1 MQKRFTAQLQSGNT
15 WCHVPK
21 YPWRIS
27 VLMQDRLFWRWS
39 HVQWYCAITFTR
51 AIQFVRLKWTN
62 FDSMPKGRRCKTFL
76 YFVFFLYRSFKVEN
90 YFLFP
95 QLPITVSR
103 ELTPATQT
111 PHATPFQAPRSS
123 ASAKRKEASTA
134 MGHTVSVSFVYL
146 GDVLIDDGSVVLRN
160 TYAVLVTGVTW

>member
-1 MQKRFTAQLQSGNT
+1 M
-15 WCHVPK
+15 
-21 YPWRIS
+21 
-27 VLMQDRLFWRWS
+27 
-39 HVQWYCAITFTR
+39 
-51 AIQFVRLKWTN
+51 
-62 FDSMPKGRRCKTFL
+62 
-76 YFVFFLYRSFKVEN
+76 
-90 YFLFP
+90 FP

-146 GDVLIDDGSVVLRN
+146 GDVLIDDGSVVLRKIPCVRDRKRRFDLP
-160 TYAVLVTGVTW
+160 TIISVTLWIERQESRGSS